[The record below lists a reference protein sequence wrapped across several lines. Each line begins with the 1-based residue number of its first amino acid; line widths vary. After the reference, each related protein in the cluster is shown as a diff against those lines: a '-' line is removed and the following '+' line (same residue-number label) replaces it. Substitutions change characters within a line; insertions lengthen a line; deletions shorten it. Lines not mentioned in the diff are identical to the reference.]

1 MFFLCSKW
9 TSYHVL
15 HLKLQCDIAWRNL
28 FSPNNSND
36 YTFSGSLE
44 CPLFTVLTIYYK
56 NVEWYYEKYFYR
68 DWQEILKKVQVF
80 ELHLYIQYTLY
91 NFSLFSLSNKEVHVD
106 SYGFRHKFEEQ
117 SLLLHYLCQELAQ
130 HYLSQA
136 GTYEEHQRRWTHFMR
151 QHGKSIANHVII
163 YILYLSYICILSV
176 FQVHPGFL
184 ILLMPLN
191 NNICINF
198 KGFAENE
205 IFVDFFISLF

>member
-1 MFFLCSKW
+1 MKNIFIEIDKKFQRKFKFLNYICMYNVHCTIS
-9 TSYHVL
+9 
-15 HLKLQCDIAWRNL
+15 L
-28 FSPNNSND
+28 F
-36 YTFSGSLE
+36 
-44 CPLFTVLTIYYK
+44 
-56 NVEWYYEKYFYR
+56 
-68 DWQEILKKVQVF
+68 
-80 ELHLYIQYTLY
+80 
-91 NFSLFSLSNKEVHVD
+91 FSLSNKEVHVD

-184 ILLMPLN
+184 ILLMPLY

-205 IFVDFFISLF
+205 IFVDFFLFCCFNTVQKGTYRD